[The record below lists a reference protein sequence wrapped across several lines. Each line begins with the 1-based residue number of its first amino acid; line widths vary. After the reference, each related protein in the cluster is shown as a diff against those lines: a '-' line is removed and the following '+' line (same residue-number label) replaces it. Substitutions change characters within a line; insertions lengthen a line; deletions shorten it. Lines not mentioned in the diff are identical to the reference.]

1 MNNYDQKHDR
11 FGRCEVQKENRK
23 FTVETEKCEP
33 PLSGCKYPYA
43 KETEFFETSIRTLL
57 KSYASRG
64 KVDILLLMKMHRSP
78 RFLSDIMQELP
89 ESI

>member
-1 MNNYDQKHDR
+1 MNDYDQKHDR
-11 FGRCEVQKENRK
+11 FWQMRGSEGEQKVYRG
-23 FTVETEKCEP
+23 TEKCEP